1 MFSRIRQT
9 LLKPDPEALKPHL
22 YPPTAFEPLSFSRL
36 SKGIDNIHYDLAISP
51 DLRRVVVRLV
61 RIWLQNA
68 LYPEGGKTQK
78 KQEVDQLETLHKLY
92 FQLSENT
99 VHQARRQRSIQ
110 ILQLFQIGITKF
122 LLQTTREEA
131 QGFRQELQ
139 DQSSKGKGAS
149 VEKHDKLVV
158 LAREEPLYLYS
169 IRRKLFSHLH
179 KLEQT
184 KLRRV
189 RHSLL
194 GSYWPVPQRLI
205 INPILT
211 LPSLHL
217 DEAVMNNYH
226 LLLTDREGLNGFG
239 EINRI
244 VTHLFHEY
252 LPGEILSPLGDE
264 KRSGGDSESKDSTI
278 EVRNRLDQGTLSGFL
293 EAELFLR
300 NVLQEEEYRDGA
312 ESWLDI
318 PDNMTILF
326 PPDET
331 YESPVART
339 RQTSIKWRGYL
350 VWLADEVR
358 QRLKRAELLDRV
370 SAHQDTVRLFRLF
383 NGRLPVRVI
392 YHYLAGLRNKKQLQ
406 RYLLSQNLGG
416 IDPDEAARQLHQARR
431 SVQRRSRAER
441 QRDVSECLLSFA
453 RFRCDLK
460 NAYRAYV
467 VMDQI
472 RVLRDKSDID
482 LSLANNSL
490 HKFYSDTDS
499 GGDQQNTDI
508 LNHVILKADLRGS
521 THITEQLV
529 KQGLNPATHFSLN
542 FFDPINK
549 LLDAFGAEKV
559 FVEGDAVILSI
570 FEYGDKA
577 TEWLCVSRACC
588 LARKMIEVMDNQNS
602 KNKSNSLP
610 TLEMGIGIAFSNGAP
625 AFLYDGAH
633 RIMISPAINRASQLS
648 NCSAVLRN
656 SQMSVIT
663 GDRGLRVVTAGEEL
677 MDKIADDRLLR
688 YNVNGIE
695 LDVPAFLKLQKELSL
710 YKGNDREEKD
720 TRYYMGQVA
729 DKLGAIHTLVVKD
742 GPVRVWQNNSLGAE
756 DRRGR
761 RYFEVVTE
769 AEKVQ
774 EAKRLLD
781 SATPAT
787 TRPTAASQT
796 E

>member
-9 LLKPDPEALKPHL
+9 LLKPDLEALKPHL
-22 YPPTAFEPLSFSRL
+22 YPPVVFEPLSFSRL
-36 SKGIDNIHYDLAISP
+36 PKGIDNIHYDAAISP
-51 DLRRVVVRLV
+51 DFRRVVVRLV

-68 LYPEGGKTQK
+68 LYPETGKTQRK
-78 KQEVDQLETLHKLY
+78 LEVDQLETLHKTYLH
-92 FQLSENT
+92 LSENA
-99 VHQARRQRSIQ
+99 VHLARRQRGIQ
-110 ILQLFQIGITKF
+110 VLQLFQIGITKF

-131 QGFRQELQ
+131 QNFRQELQ
-139 DQSSKGKGAS
+139 DQASKSRGEN
-149 VEKHDKLVV
+149 VEKHEKLVV
-158 LAREEPLYLYS
+158 LAKEEPLYLYG

-205 INPILT
+205 INPMLV

-217 DEAVMNNYH
+217 DEAVMNDYH
-226 LLLTDREGLNGFG
+226 LLLTDREGLNGFN
-239 EINRI
+239 ELNRL
-244 VTHLFHEY
+244 VTHLFNEY

-264 KRSGGDSESKDSTI
+264 KGASQENTI

-300 NVLQEEEYRDGA
+300 EVLQEEEYQDGID
-312 ESWLDI
+312 SWLDI
-318 PDNMTILF
+318 PDNMSILF
-326 PPDET
+326 PPDDSFEC
-331 YESPVART
+331 PVART
-339 RQTSIKWRGYL
+339 RQTSVKWRGYL
-350 VWLADEVR
+350 VWLAEAAR
-358 QRLKRAELLDRV
+358 LRLKKAGLLERV
-370 SAHQDTVRLFRLF
+370 SAHQEAVRLYRVF
-383 NGRLPVRVI
+383 NGRLPVRII
-392 YHYLAGLRNKKQLQ
+392 YHFLAGLRDKKQLQ
-406 RYLLSQNLGG
+406 RYLLSQNLGSLST
-416 IDPDEAARQLHQARR
+416 DEVARQLQLARR
-431 SVQRRSRAER
+431 KVQRRSNTEL
-441 QRDVSECLLSFA
+441 QRDISDCLLSFA

-472 RVLRDKSDID
+472 RILKDKSDIE
-482 LSLANNSL
+482 LSKANNSL
-490 HKFYSDTDS
+490 HVFYRDS
-499 GGDQQNTDI
+499 EGSGEQQSTDI
-508 LNHVILKADLRGS
+508 VNHVIIKADLRGS

-570 FEYGDKA
+570 FEYGDKSN
-577 TEWLCVSRACC
+577 EWVCVSRACC

-602 KNKSNSLP
+602 KNKSNGLP
-610 TLEMGIGIAFSNGAP
+610 TLEMGIGIAFSNGPP
-625 AFLYDGAH
+625 AFLYDGDH

-656 SQMSVIT
+656 SPMGKIT
-663 GDRGLRVVTAGEEL
+663 GDRGLRVVTASEDL

-695 LDVPAFLKLQKELSL
+695 LDLPAFLKMQKELSL
-710 YKGNDREEKD
+710 YKGNDREEKN
-720 TRYYMGQVA
+720 TRYFMGQVA
-729 DKLGAIHTLVVKD
+729 DKLGALHTLVVRD
-742 GPVRVWQNNSLGAE
+742 GPVRVWQDNSIGGE

-761 RYFEVVTE
+761 RFFEVVSE
-769 AEKVQ
+769 AEKIQ

-781 SATPAT
+781 SATS
-787 TRPTAASQT
+787 RPPPPSPPTEASG
-796 E
+796 EAG